1 MNAPFLSWLENAAIR
16 FLIISPRIS
25 MVHVKQYGTMNV
37 YGVKDRNDPTN
48 TGIWETEKPEPA
60 SMQFERLYH
69 APSFGERDD

>member
-16 FLIISPRIS
+16 FLISSPRIS

-60 SMQFERLYH
+60 SMPLERLYH

>member
-16 FLIISPRIS
+16 FLISSPRIS
-25 MVHVKQYGTMNV
+25 MVHVKQHGTMTV

-48 TGIWETEKPEPA
+48 TGIWETKKTESA
-60 SMQFERLYH
+60 SMQLERLYH